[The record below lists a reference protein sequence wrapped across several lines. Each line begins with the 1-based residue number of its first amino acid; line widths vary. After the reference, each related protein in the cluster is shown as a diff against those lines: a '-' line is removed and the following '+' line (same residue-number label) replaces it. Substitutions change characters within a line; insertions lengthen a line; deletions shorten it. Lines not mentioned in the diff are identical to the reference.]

1 MSFIE
6 QLTTNIKSPDGEDYT
21 VTLGKNTVLIG
32 DNEAGKS
39 AIAEAAEL
47 ARTGAAFGLLYRDK
61 PVKGGDLL
69 SALIPPGEE
78 KAYAV
83 ASLDDGQEC
92 SWVLHGGKRPVR
104 TGPNGVGLSVAEL
117 HAVLAGSEE
126 TKAKFFWHRL
136 CEPKNKE
143 RLKQTRVDED
153 LHGLLDQNWSDS
165 SELSDLSVLL
175 TKLGSARREQSAA
188 VKASIIALESLGSIR
203 EVTDDEIAGLWDSLE
218 RAHARDLLRA
228 LYLENKRDPATHAP
242 NTLRHLV
249 EQLGGQ
255 EAVTRIP
262 ETETVR
268 TTIGEVLLH
277 RRLLKVGTVAKRGEA
292 MAKKQNAL
300 LKDLQEQILEIMQ
313 KDLNTSGGVAKFQ
326 KKASSYLPKGESL
339 YFHVDDGKLVI
350 GLRKGMTATDFG
362 TLHTALSGSTEA
374 RVIAAM
380 AAALSDGDDSLLVVD
395 DRMWDAA
402 TLAKT
407 MAVLE
412 KAPFQVLVMSTV
424 KPRGRTR
431 GAWTYISLS
440 RKEGHP
446 LEIV

>member
-92 SWVLHGGKRPVR
+92 SWTLQDGKRPVR

-143 RLKQTRVDED
+143 HLKTTRVDED
-153 LHGLLDQNWSDS
+153 LHGILDQNSEPDSD
-165 SELSDLSVLL
+165 LVDLSVLL
-175 TKLGSARREQSAA
+175 TKIGAARREQSAA
-188 VKASIIALESLGSIR
+188 VKASVIALESLGSIR
-203 EVTDDEIAGLWDSLE
+203 EVTDDEVAGLWDSLE

-228 LYLENKRDPATHAP
+228 LYLTNKHDPATRAP

-255 EAVTRIP
+255 EAVQRIP
-262 ETETVR
+262 ETQKVKE
-268 TTIGEVLLH
+268 TIGEVILQ
-277 RRLLKVGTVAKRGEA
+277 RRLLRVGTVAKRGEKA
-292 MAKKQNAL
+292 AKNQSAL
-300 LKDLQEQILEIMQ
+300 LKDLHEQILEIMQ
-313 KDLNTSGGVAKFQ
+313 RDIHLGCAKFQ

-339 YFHVDDGKLVI
+339 HFAVDEDKLII

-362 TLHTALSGSTEA
+362 ILHTALSGSTEA

-380 AAALSDGDDSLLVVD
+380 AAALADEENALLVVD

-402 TLAKT
+402 TLAQT
-407 MAVLE
+407 MAALE
-412 KAPFQVLVMSTV
+412 KAPCQVLIMSTM
-424 KPRGRTR
+424 KPRGRAR
-431 GAWTYISLS
+431 GAWTYINLA
-440 RKEGHP
+440 REEGQP
-446 LEIV
+446 LEIA